1 MSYEV
6 PPWISAFRDQV
17 VELDKQLTEIAK
29 HGLSVEDACGILVE
43 LNRLKFDFGIIYD
56 TFSGIVSEVMANENE
71 VVLADGAKV
80 EKRYSNKRTGWQ
92 HRDLASEVARRII
105 DMSVDM
111 DTGEVTMSQQDM
123 ITDVLTY
130 VQPSYWRVKE
140 LQNIGINADNY
151 CEVGE
156 GKTSIVVQKGQ
167 NK

>member
-80 EKRYSNKRTGWQ
+80 EKRYSNKRKL
-92 HRDLASEVARRII
+92 DSLI
-105 DMSVDM
+105 
-111 DTGEVTMSQQDM
+111 
-123 ITDVLTY
+123 L
-130 VQPSYWRVKE
+130 
-140 LQNIGINADNY
+140 L
-151 CEVGE
+151 
-156 GKTSIVVQKGQ
+156 
-167 NK
+167 